1 MTLLV
6 LSLGTALMVTSFGRS
21 LDVGHEVGSVAERD
35 IRVKGSFHMVDRTE
49 TLARQRSAEASQ
61 HPVFDLDAGL
71 GGRVQARVSEA
82 FDVARSQSME
92 LARQAEG
99 GTLGTAET
107 GLVLASFPR
116 TLGVTLDTELLSRLH
131 SLGWPSAVESHTRQI
146 IGATMA
152 EFIVADRTVLPSDGR
167 TISVVRVRDGQRDEF
182 ILEDFGA
189 VRSPPEARQII
200 SLRALELGEAD
211 EGVRLAA
218 TLARALVRP
227 NFAHNQLLTE
237 ERRSQ
242 ARDGVAEVRIQ
253 VRRGTAIVREGDV
266 VTQQQADMLRAMSR
280 EHGGGGMLGI
290 VLVLTAF
297 AALVY
302 VSLFL
307 FSAGFIKK
315 FSTETRDVEALALL
329 ILLTLG
335 MGKLALWASGPLS
348 VAFGSTVAASSFWLL
363 VPFAGGAMLVRI
375 LVNSETALLW
385 MLATAILLGVLFDG
399 QVLYSVYFLITG
411 VTAAG
416 GIAHTKERVNV
427 LRAGVQSG
435 LVGAA
440 AALLLN
446 LVQVQ
451 IGGAGSLGDAAHPL
465 MDVAFAF
472 TGGLLSAILVLGLV
486 PIFELFGFVTDYK
499 LLELSNLNHPLL
511 RQLMLRAPGTYHHSV
526 TLATLS
532 EAAAEA
538 IGANALQTKV
548 ACYFHDIGK
557 VVQPNHFIENQGGG
571 PNPHDR
577 LQPHSSARIIISHVL
592 DGAAIARQYQLPQPV
607 IDGILMHH
615 GTGLVQYF
623 WAKALEQAEDPN
635 DLEES
640 DFRYPGQRPNT
651 REAGIMFLADRVEA
665 ACRTIKEPTEE
676 KIRGMI
682 QGLVNSAVTD
692 GQFEECPL
700 TISELYL
707 VSDAFTNTLLGIYHH
722 RIDYPGIP
730 VRPDLA
736 PGVKAVGPIITLE
749 MTNPL
754 GGTDPKISAPNA
766 PDKKA

>member
-1 MTLLV
+1 MSDVSRMRRLALTLLV
-6 LSLGTALMVTSFGRS
+6 LSLGTALMVTSFVRS
-21 LDVGHEVGSVAERD
+21 PDVGHEVGDVADRD
-35 IRVKGSFHMVDRTE
+35 IRARGAFHMIDWTE
-49 TLARQRSAEASQ
+49 TLARQRAAEAAE

-71 GGRVQARVSEA
+71 GGRVQARVGEA
-82 FDVARSQSME
+82 FDVARSQATGEGAQLSFPQTLGIALDPALLGRLHGLDWPASVE
-92 LARQAEG
+92 AQARQ
-99 GTLGTAET
+99 L
-107 GLVLASFPR
+107 
-116 TLGVTLDTELLSRLH
+116 
-131 SLGWPSAVESHTRQI
+131 
-146 IGATMA
+146 IGAAMA
-152 EFIVADRTVLPSDGR
+152 EFVVADRTVLPGDGKP
-167 TISVVRVRDGQRDEF
+167 ISVVRVRNGKWDEF
-182 ILEDFGA
+182 LLEEFTG
-189 VRSPPEARQII
+189 VRSPPEARQVV
-200 SLRALELGEAD
+200 SLRALELGEGD

-227 NFAHNQLLTE
+227 NFAYNQLLTE
-237 ERRSQ
+237 ERRSE
-242 ARDGVAEVRIQ
+242 ARESVAEVVIQ

-266 VTQQQADMLRAMSR
+266 VTQQHAELLEAMGQER
-280 EHGGGGMLGI
+280 GGGGTLGI
-290 VLVLTAF
+290 LLVLTAF
-297 AALVY
+297 SALVY
-302 VSLFL
+302 VSIFL

-315 FSTETRDVEALALL
+315 FSTETRDVEALAFL

-335 MGKLALWASGPLS
+335 VGKFALWASGPLS
-348 VAFGSTVAASSFWLL
+348 VAFGPAVAASSFWLL

-385 MLATAILLGVLFDG
+385 MLVTAIMLGLLFDG

-427 LRAGVQSG
+427 LQAGVQSG

-446 LVQVQ
+446 LVQLQ
-451 IGGAGSLGDAAHPL
+451 LGGPAALGDTAHPL
-465 MDVAFAF
+465 MDVSFAF
-472 TGGLLSAILVLGLV
+472 MGGLFSAIMVLGLV

-557 VVQPNHFIENQGGG
+557 AVQPNHFIENQGGG

-592 DGAAIARQYQLPQPV
+592 DGAAIARQYKLPPPV
-607 IDGILMHH
+607 IDGIMMHH

-623 WAKALEQAEDPN
+623 WAKAIEQAENPAELD
-635 DLEES
+635 EA

-651 REAGIMFLADRVEA
+651 RETGIMFLADRVEA
-665 ACRTIKEPTEE
+665 ACRTLKEPTEE

-682 QGLVNSAVTD
+682 QKLVNSAVTD
-692 GQFEECPL
+692 GQLEECPL

-730 VRPDLA
+730 VRPALDPSA
-736 PGVKAVGPIITLE
+736 HAVGPIITLE

-754 GGTDPKISAPNA
+754 HA
-766 PDKKA
+766 PDKDP